1 MKLNKFVAAVV
12 CLLPSIASAHPGH
25 EANALHLHLGAPL
38 STNTFDLR
46 LTLGALVLA
55 LAWQG
60 FRAFQ
65 RR

>member
-1 MKLNKFVAAVV
+1 MKLNTFVAAAV
-12 CLLPSIASAHPGH
+12 CLLPSLSSAHPGH
-25 EANALHLHLGAPL
+25 EASALHLHIGAPL
-38 STNTFDLR
+38 PTTTIDLR

-60 FRAFQ
+60 FRTFQ